1 MSELQC
7 EPELGG
13 EGREQGGGEDTGQG
27 GGGEGQPPG
36 GREGQEEGGREEQ
49 EGWMREEQEIWLRE
63 EQEGGSDEE
72 LVGEEPAAGGS
83 GSGKKLTKRQRL
95 AAEREEISFDIQSC
109 NSWKICLQE
118 W

>member
-1 MSELQC
+1 MSFSVSQSWAGRAGSRGEART
-7 EPELGG
+7 LG
-13 EGREQGGGEDTGQG
+13 R
-27 GGGEGQPPG
+27 
-36 GREGQEEGGREEQ
+36 EEGGRGSRQEGGRDRKKGGGRSRK
-49 EGWMREEQEIWLRE
+49 EGWMRDEQERWMRE

-72 LVGEEPAAGGS
+72 LVGEEPAAAGS

-95 AAEREEISFDIQSC
+95 AAEREEISFYIQSC

>member
-49 EGWMREEQEIWLRE
+49 EG
-63 EQEGGSDEE
+63 
-72 LVGEEPAAGGS
+72 GS
-83 GSGKKLTKRQRL
+83 GSGMKLTKRQRL